1 MTSPITNAPSGLR
14 LTEFLD
20 QSHEAARHVAG
31 QLRSEA
37 IIPATDAILA
47 AIAHKDHAK
56 RAEAAHRAH
65 FAEGRP
71 QLRAPDAEVLMQAER
86 QAANLSGD
94 GFLTWVAASLQ
105 QVMARQ
111 SLDSLYSNAMTLLQ
125 KLAGKQQS
133 AEQFS
138 ANYQAAEDAYNQAL
152 AEAGAAAGEAGEAV
166 AAAKTAKEEVA
177 RLQQELDGMSPS
189 DPGYAAKQQQ
199 LANATN
205 TAGALQ
211 AVADTAVARS
221 DAAAKA
227 AAGIGSQLQ
236 QLSQQAGRVSGTLSQ
251 SEQPSRTMSAR
262 LTELMAMLQQLLGY
276 ARETNMHAAAEAAVQ
291 ALKAQETEMTH
302 LAAERA
308 EELAKAAS
316 TSKWLGCIGKIVGWV
331 VTVVSVV
338 AAPFTGG
345 ASMALAGIGLA
356 LAVSEE
362 ITGFSVLGAVLQ
374 PVINLV
380 VKLVKELTQVF
391 GSLLESMG
399 VVNAEAIAQ
408 VMAFIATALVVA
420 AIVVGGFVLAKG
432 AMAKLL
438 PNIVKQ
444 TVGQVSKE
452 ATKITTKMVSSV
464 AGKQATAFMAKHGGM
479 IAGTATAVGGA
490 TQVGTAIGGVVVADM
505 HVTATELLADQEG
518 VKFNM
523 GQTNLTLEAL
533 NEMITALEEAISAL
547 VKSMDGSMESRRS
560 AAKFMAANIGAI

>member
-20 QSHEAARHVAG
+20 KSHEAARHVAG

-166 AAAKTAKEEVA
+166 AAAKAAKEEVA

-211 AVADTAVARS
+211 AVADSAVARS

-236 QLSQQAGRVSGTLSQ
+236 QLNQQAGRVSGTLSQ

-276 ARETNMHAAAEAAVQ
+276 ARETNMQASAEAAVQ

-533 NEMITALEEAISAL
+533 NEMITALEEAISAI
-547 VKSMDGSMESRRS
+547 VKSMDGAMESRRS